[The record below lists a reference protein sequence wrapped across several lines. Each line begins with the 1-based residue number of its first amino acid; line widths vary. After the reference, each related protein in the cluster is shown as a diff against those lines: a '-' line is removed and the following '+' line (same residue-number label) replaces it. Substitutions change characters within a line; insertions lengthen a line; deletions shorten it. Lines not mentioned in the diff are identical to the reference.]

1 MTKGRI
7 SLDTRASDDQAKGP
21 INFIMHES
29 VPKLIVGIYLLSGH
43 PTILMNDGAQDA
55 IDDVLVR
62 PGSILQPHWPAALG
76 NRAHTL
82 ARVQSTLPATA
93 KLTANRSTFAAFP
106 ILAFSLTSPSGWKSA
121 RRAQR
126 LSSSS
131 SSGSACS

>member
-1 MTKGRI
+1 MSDRSFHVRMRLTKEGGRI
-7 SLDTRASDDQAKGP
+7 TLDTRASDDQAKGP

-82 ARVQSTLPATA
+82 ARVQSNVLGMIAPAPGGAVPDADAVHHNYTLRGVERP
-93 KLTANRSTFAAFP
+93 
-106 ILAFSLTSPSGWKSA
+106 
-121 RRAQR
+121 
-126 LSSSS
+126 
-131 SSGSACS
+131 